1 MNDLGLAGDGDEVEL
16 IQEIEATFGI
26 SLSAEDLAQSPTV
39 GDLYRLVERPP
50 GPRHCSTAAAFF
62 RMRAVVNRTGFT
74 PDVSVRS
81 IVGPEGYGRWRRTM
95 AARTGLRFP
104 TGPLPLWRFVLLGV
118 LAAAPLVAGWPG
130 VLAWLGVPILL
141 HRAEQPVASTV
152 GGLARAVGHASFGRI
167 SPASGHAT
175 DSWGALVAA
184 IRRST
189 GHEGPVRPTTRWL
202 G

>member
-26 SLSAEDLAQSPTV
+26 SLTAEDLAQSPTV
-39 GDLYRLVERPP
+39 GDLYRLAERPV

-62 RMRAVVNRTGFT
+62 RMRAVVDRPGFT
-74 PDVSVRS
+74 PDVALRS

-104 TGPLPLWRFVLLGV
+104 TGPLPLWRFMLLGV
-118 LAAAPLVAGWPG
+118 CATAPLMVGWPG
-130 VLAWLGVPILL
+130 MLAWLGIPILL

-152 GGLARAVGHASFGRI
+152 GGLARAVGQASFGRI
-167 SPASGHAT
+167 TSGPAHAT
-175 DSWGALVAA
+175 DVWEALVAA